1 MRCTVYVVFT
11 IGLSILANAAQIH
24 QLLHDG
30 LCLCVADSDVYARTG
45 PGPQYLI
52 AGTLQVNEC
61 FVSNGGLSHEGF
73 EDGQS
78 WYELKQIKGQFA
90 WVDGFHLRAKNASY
104 CPNTGA
110 VVLSGAQNIPTCL
123 THVGLFQEGDMVHQ
137 SGKVC
142 RCHNS
147 QLLCPNTLIG

>member
-1 MRCTVYVVFT
+1 MRIILFVALTVCLCV
-11 IGLSILANAAQIH
+11 LNHAAQIH

-61 FVSNGGLSHEGF
+61 FVSNGGLFHEGH
-73 EDGQS
+73 EEGQS
-78 WYELKQIKGQFA
+78 WYEVKEIKGQIA
-90 WVDGFHLRAKNASY
+90 WIDGYHLRVKNATS

-110 VVLSGAQNIPTCL
+110 VVLTGAQNIPTCL
-123 THVGLFQEGDMVHQ
+123 THEGLFQEGDRIHQ
-137 SGKVC
+137 TGQVC
-142 RCHNS
+142 RCQNS
-147 QLLCPNTLIG
+147 QVVCPHTAVG